1 MVTQS
6 MLTAKE
12 RLDNFINKQRV
23 AMYKPIQVAEILH
36 RVRTGKDDMSL
47 DKLGNVENY
56 RNPSKRWRDAVTR
69 LLIGQV
75 STSSQKYQ
83 DNVFE
88 DNAVPPDFLRTL
100 AEINNRFEGVVE
112 RYIYQRFG
120 FKQRAIFRIK
130 KYVDEAGGERFDL
143 QQFLFLFRQE
153 PGLKRSI
160 DKAYELVV
168 YALFNALL
176 QELHVK
182 VTVSV
187 QPDQLEL
194 LREFGDFTRLVL
206 GIDAATPFREFTA
219 GISRAGVANAA
230 DRGLDMW
237 ANFGPAVQVKHVTLS
252 EDLADEVAEEVQA
265 EEIIIVC
272 KDAEEEVI
280 RRVSEQLG
288 SRLRGIIKESDL
300 ISWYART
307 LSPQRSD
314 NLGVTLIDNLR
325 REFSL
330 EFPFSQSFEPFY
342 KERGYDTIPQPDEPC
357 PFWEPDAWGVDD

>member
-1 MVTQS
+1 
-6 MLTAKE
+6 MLAAKE

-23 AMYKPIQVAEILH
+23 AMYKPIQIAEILY
-36 RVRTGKDDMSL
+36 RVRTGKDEMTL
-47 DKLGNVENY
+47 DKLSDVENY

-88 DNAVPPDFLRTL
+88 SNAVPPDFLKTL
-100 AEINNRFEGVVE
+100 AQINNRFSGVVE

-120 FKQRAIFRIK
+120 LKQRAILRIR
-130 KYVDEAGGERFDL
+130 KYVDEAGVEQFDL
-143 QQFLFLFRQE
+143 QQFLSLFRRE

-168 YALFNALL
+168 YALFSALL
-176 QELHVK
+176 RELRVK

-187 QPDQLEL
+187 HPEQMEL
-194 LREFGDFTRLVL
+194 LREFGDFTRIVL
-206 GIDAATPFREFTA
+206 GIDASTPSREFTA

-252 EDLADEVAEEVQA
+252 EELADEVAEEVRA

-288 SRLRGIIKESDL
+288 SRLRGIIRESDL
-300 ISWYART
+300 VSWYERA
-307 LSPQRSD
+307 LSPQRND
-314 NLGVTLIDNLR
+314 ALGITLIDSLR

-330 EFPFSQSFEPFY
+330 EFPFSQTFEPFY
-342 KERGYDTIPQPDEPC
+342 RERGYDAIPQPDEPC
-357 PFWEPDAWGVDD
+357 PFWEHDTWSIND

>member
-1 MVTQS
+1 MQ
-6 MLTAKE
+6 AARE

-23 AMYKPIQVAEILH
+23 AMYKPIQIAEILY
-36 RVRTGKDDMSL
+36 RVRTRQDGMTL
-47 DKLGNVENY
+47 DKLDDVENY

-88 DNAVPPDFLRTL
+88 SNAVPPELLKTL
-100 AEINNRFEGVVE
+100 AQINNRFSGVVE

-120 FKQRAIFRIK
+120 LKQRAILRIR
-130 KYVDEAGGERFDL
+130 KYVDEVGIEQFDL
-143 QQFLFLFRQE
+143 RQFLSLFRRE

-176 QELHVK
+176 RELRVK
-182 VTVSV
+182 VAISV
-187 QPDQLEL
+187 HPEQMGL
-194 LREFGDFTRLVL
+194 LREFGDFTRIVL
-206 GIDAATPFREFTA
+206 GIDAATPYREFAA
-219 GISRAGVANAA
+219 GINRAGVANAA
-230 DRGLDMW
+230 DRGLDLW

-252 EDLADEVAEEVQA
+252 EEIADEVAEEVRA

-280 RRVSEQLG
+280 KRVSEQLG
-288 SRLRGIIKESDL
+288 RRLRGIIKESDL
-300 ISWYART
+300 ISWYGRA

-314 NLGVTLIDNLR
+314 NLGVTLMDSLR

-330 EFPFSQSFEPFY
+330 EFPFSQTFEPFY
-342 KERGYDTIPQPDEPC
+342 KERGYDAIPQPQEPC
-357 PFWEPDAWGVDD
+357 AFWEPDTWTTDD